1 MNLSSLSGESLAA
14 ILPPNADHTYAQLNS
29 TGTVINFTGK
39 GLFRISVGDSSNVIR
54 LTVDDVQFAD
64 MAFSELNAVL
74 GFYLSGSIQSYRFN
88 KSLKVEITTYSSSF
102 VAVDLIGA

>member
-14 ILPPNADHTYAQLNS
+14 ILPPNADYTYTQLSS

-39 GLFRISVGDSSNVIR
+39 GLFRISAGDASNVIR

-64 MAFSELNAVL
+64 MAFSKLNAVL
-74 GFYLSGSIQSYRFN
+74 GFATSGNIQSYRFN
-88 KSLKVEITTYSSSF
+88 KSLKVEITTYSTSF